1 MCLMEPRGGCRTVV
15 ALIDYAHNK
24 LQRCVLPDTSIR
36 TIIQPY
42 REPANMSHRPRGT
55 TKSFWRGDRSCWP
68 DRPVCHLRQVRHC
81 QPTGNQRV
89 LNPSLWPLLRCEK
102 TPGQWKSVLI
112 PHSWRYLMSKVRSRA
127 PRSIGLEPNP
137 APAGGGRTTDGRIP
151 TWGAG
156 SHPIA
161 PMNHG
166 NRQEPPGPWHWSGP

>member
-1 MCLMEPRGGCRTVV
+1 MEPRGGCRTVV
-15 ALIDYAHNK
+15 VLIDYAHNK

-127 PRSIGLEPNP
+127 PSS
-137 APAGGGRTTDGRIP
+137 APQLDWAGTQPGAGGRR
-151 TWGAG
+151 A
-156 SHPIA
+156 A
-161 PMNHG
+161 A
-166 NRQEPPGPWHWSGP
+166 EPPTGGFPLGVLAPIPSPR